1 MVFKN
6 LYFSL
11 DTWSDL
17 SLALMMEP
25 QDYAL
30 VLETVSE
37 VTGILHEIFEGFMNQ
52 GNMTNHVLVKRSL
65 QVFTEK

>member
-1 MVFKN
+1 
-6 LYFSL
+6 
-11 DTWSDL
+11 
-17 SLALMMEP
+17 MMEP

-65 QVFTEK
+65 QVFTEKQ

>member
-1 MVFKN
+1 
-6 LYFSL
+6 
-11 DTWSDL
+11 
-17 SLALMMEP
+17 MMEP

-37 VTGILHEIFEGFMNQ
+37 VTRVLHEIFESFMNQ

-65 QVFTEK
+65 QVLTIL